1 MSDHRR
7 RFDALL
13 RADTRWLNTI
23 YFVAG
28 LIGTGDMG
36 SGYLISPLM
45 LVINTL
51 FDLYILLVL
60 LRFLL
65 QMLRADFYN
74 PVSQFIVKLTT
85 YPLKMLR
92 RVIPSVGGQDTAAI
106 VLCLVLIYGK
116 FLFLRLLSIPAVQI
130 GGVMAPLTGVSYAG
144 LLVFCIADLIA
155 LILTVFLVAVIIQV
169 ILSWISP
176 GQYNPVIG
184 LVHKLSDPVL
194 KPIRKLIPSLGGLDL
209 SPLFATLALLVAKML
224 IVPPIVYLGN
234 F

>member
-1 MSDHRR
+1 MPHR
-7 RFDALL
+7 L
-13 RADTRWLNTI
+13 
-23 YFVAG
+23 
-28 LIGTGDMG
+28 GTGDMG

-116 FLFLRLLSIPAVQI
+116 FMLLRLLSIPAVQI

-194 KPIRKLIPSLGGLDL
+194 KPIRKLIPALGGLDL
-209 SPLFATLALLVAKML
+209 SPLFATLLLLVAKML

>member
-1 MSDHRR
+1 
-7 RFDALL
+7 
-13 RADTRWLNTI
+13 
-23 YFVAG
+23 
-28 LIGTGDMG
+28 MG
-36 SGYLISPLM
+36 SGYLTSPLM
-45 LVINTL
+45 LIINTL

-65 QMLRADFYN
+65 QALRADFYN

-85 YPLKMLR
+85 PPLRFLR
-92 RVIPSVGGQDTAAI
+92 RFIPSVAGQDVASI
-106 VLCLVLIYGK
+106 VLCLLLIYAK
-116 FLFLRLLSIPAVQI
+116 FLLMRVLSIPAVHI
-130 GGVMAPLTGVSYAG
+130 GGVMAPISGTSYGG

-155 LILTVFLVAVIIQV
+155 LVLTVFLVAVIIKV

-184 LVHKLSDPVL
+184 LVDKIAEPVL
-194 KPIRKLIPSLGGLDL
+194 RPMRKFLPPLGGLDL
-209 SPLFATLALLVAKML
+209 SPLFATLLLLVAKML

>member
-1 MSDHRR
+1 
-7 RFDALL
+7 
-13 RADTRWLNTI
+13 
-23 YFVAG
+23 
-28 LIGTGDMG
+28 
-36 SGYLISPLM
+36 M

-74 PVSQFIVKLTT
+74 PVSQFIVKLTNL
-85 YPLKMLR
+85 PLKIFR
-92 RVIPSVGGQDTAAI
+92 RVIPSIGRQDAAAI

-116 FLFLRLLSIPAVQI
+116 FLLLRLLSIPAVQI

-155 LILTVFLVAVIIQV
+155 LIITVFLVAVIIQV
-169 ILSWISP
+169 ILSWINP

-194 KPIRKLIPSLGGLDL
+194 KPIRRLIPSLGGLDL

-224 IVPPIVYLGN
+224 IVPPIIYLGN

>member
-1 MSDHRR
+1 
-7 RFDALL
+7 
-13 RADTRWLNTI
+13 
-23 YFVAG
+23 
-28 LIGTGDMG
+28 MG

-85 YPLKMLR
+85 YPLRMLR

-116 FLFLRLLSIPAVQI
+116 FLVLRLLSIPAVQI
-130 GGVMAPLTGVSYAG
+130 GGVMAPLSGVSYAG

-155 LILTVFLVAVIIQV
+155 LVLTVFLVAVIIQV
-169 ILSWISP
+169 ILSWINP

-184 LVHKLSDPVL
+184 LVHKLSDPIL
-194 KPIRKLIPSLGGLDL
+194 KPIRKLVPALGGLDL
-209 SPLFATLALLVAKML
+209 SPLFATLLLLVAKML

>member
-1 MSDHRR
+1 
-7 RFDALL
+7 
-13 RADTRWLNTI
+13 
-23 YFVAG
+23 
-28 LIGTGDMG
+28 MG

-45 LVINTL
+45 LIINTL

-85 YPLKMLR
+85 YPLKMMR
-92 RVIPSVGGQDTAAI
+92 RVIPSVAGQDTAAI

-116 FLFLRLLSIPAVQI
+116 FVLLRLLSIPAVQI

-155 LILTVFLVAVIIQV
+155 LVLTVFLVAVIIQV
-169 ILSWISP
+169 ILSWINP

-194 KPIRKLIPSLGGLDL
+194 KPIRRLIPSVGGIDL
-209 SPLFATLALLVAKML
+209 SPLFATLLLLVAKML

>member
-1 MSDHRR
+1 
-7 RFDALL
+7 
-13 RADTRWLNTI
+13 
-23 YFVAG
+23 
-28 LIGTGDMG
+28 MG

-85 YPLKMLR
+85 YPLKILR

-116 FLFLRLLSIPAVQI
+116 FLLLRLLSIPAVQI

>member
-1 MSDHRR
+1 
-7 RFDALL
+7 
-13 RADTRWLNTI
+13 
-23 YFVAG
+23 
-28 LIGTGDMG
+28 MG

-65 QMLRADFYN
+65 QLLRADFYN
-74 PVSQFIVKLTT
+74 PVSQFIVKLTH
-85 YPLKMLR
+85 YPLKVLR
-92 RVIPSVGGQDTAAI
+92 RVIPSVGGQDAAAI
-106 VLCLVLIYGK
+106 VLCLILIYAK
-116 FLFLRLLSIPAVQI
+116 FLLLRLLSIPAVQI
-130 GGVMAPLTGVSYAG
+130 GGVMAPLDGVSYAG
-144 LLVFCIADLIA
+144 LLVFCVADLIA
-155 LILTVFLVAVIIQV
+155 LVLTVFLVAVIIQV
-169 ILSWISP
+169 ILSWINP

-224 IVPPIVYLGN
+224 IVPPIIYLGN

>member
-1 MSDHRR
+1 
-7 RFDALL
+7 
-13 RADTRWLNTI
+13 
-23 YFVAG
+23 
-28 LIGTGDMG
+28 MG

-85 YPLKMLR
+85 YPLRMLR

-116 FLFLRLLSIPAVQI
+116 FLLLRLLSIPVVQI

-169 ILSWISP
+169 ILSWINP

-194 KPIRKLIPSLGGLDL
+194 KPIRKLIPALGGLDL
-209 SPLFATLALLVAKML
+209 SPLFATLLLLVAKML